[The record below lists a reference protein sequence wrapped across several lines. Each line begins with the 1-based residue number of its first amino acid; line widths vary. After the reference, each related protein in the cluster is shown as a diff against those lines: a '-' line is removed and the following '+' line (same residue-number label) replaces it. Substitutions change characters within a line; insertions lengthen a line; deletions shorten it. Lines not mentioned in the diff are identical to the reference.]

1 MPGVPPLTEQ
11 PGSGPQGASSAAR
24 FTRRLRFDKTGP
36 ARYLP
41 HNDLITAFVR
51 ALRRIN
57 APLAYSQGF
66 SPKPRM
72 RFGPPL
78 PVGHCGRGEVVDV
91 ELSEPGPA
99 NLADLLDQACP
110 GGLSVV
116 AEDRPVVGR
125 RSPMAA
131 ARAYRYQVRLTDP
144 TPDLAATVQRFME
157 LESVPATVRRG
168 PGKVRRIDVRK
179 VVQDLLAN
187 GQKGF
192 EVEIAIGEGTLCRPE
207 DVAEALGVSA
217 QSCTRVNV
225 EYEF

>member
-1 MPGVPPLTEQ
+1 MTGQSETA
-11 PGSGPQGASSAAR
+11 PQAAATAAR
-24 FTRRLRFDKTGP
+24 ITRRLRFDKTGP

-66 SPKPRM
+66 SPKPRL

-78 PVGHCGRGEVVDV
+78 PVGHCGRGELVDV

-99 NLADLLDQACP
+99 DLAELLDKACP
-110 GGLSVV
+110 GGLSIV

-131 ARAYRYQVRLTDP
+131 ARSYRYRVHLTGP
-144 TPDLAATVQRFME
+144 APDLSASVERFLE
-157 LESVPATVRRG
+157 LESAPVTVRRG
-168 PGKVRRIDVRK
+168 PGKVRQIDVRQA
-179 VVQDLLAN
+179 VQDLSAE
-187 GQKGF
+187 GSEWF
-192 EVEIAIGEGTLCRPE
+192 EVEIDIGEGTLCRPE
-207 DVAEALGVSA
+207 DVADVLGVRT
-217 QSCTRVNV
+217 QSCTRVSV
-225 EYEF
+225 RYEFQESAP